1 MKIDIK
7 TKAQIAL
14 LKSTICMLDMSQSK
28 YTSPELRK
36 KALDQVYEYLKS
48 ELKILEGEI
57 KWRSI

>member
-57 KWRSI
+57 K